1 MTKNNTKQIAA
12 ARKTGGSDLFADKG
26 FTGRPLQVQPLF
38 DLAFQRSAAEDDKTE
53 EGDDAQDQADDPRD
67 AVGVQLA
74 AVQTQKEQDVRQ
86 RPMPMFMSR

>member
-1 MTKNNTKQIAA
+1 M
-12 ARKTGGSDLFADKG
+12 
-26 FTGRPLQVQPLF
+26 QPLF

-53 EGDDAQDQADDPRD
+53 EGDDAQDQADDPWD

-86 RPMPMFMSR
+86 KADADVHEQIDQRICREPAAQKGKHEVAP